1 MTGTRVMTHDEANAE
16 LAGAAL
22 DALPPA
28 ELHAVLAHAAECATC
43 GPELAALRES
53 AAQLA
58 YSAPPAQLHAARCA
72 PMRQRLLA
80 RAAADRAPV
89 PAAPAPDAASPVSDS
104 LSLDSA
110 RARREARE
118 TASAAAPL
126 PQSHHADR
134 RDRWALGWIVA
145 AAAAG
150 AFVAAQAGLMRTR
163 GERDAARAEAAAIR
177 QDAGAQV
184 RAETTALAAQVAE
197 RDRLLAQLTGPS
209 VRVVE
214 LAAAGT
220 RRPVA
225 RMFWDPATNG
235 WTMFAHDLPAPR
247 PGRTY
252 QLWLVTA
259 SAKISAG
266 TFVPGPNGAAVV
278 HAEYTL
284 APNALKAIAVTDEPA
299 GGVPQPTGPVVISG
313 DAAS

>member
-28 ELHAVLAHAAECATC
+28 ELRAVLAHAAECAAC

-89 PAAPAPDAASPVSDS
+89 PAVSAVSAAPAPVATVPAPAATP
-104 LSLDSA
+104 
-110 RARREARE
+110 
-118 TASAAAPL
+118 
-126 PQSHHADR
+126 SHRADR

-163 GERDAARAEAAAIR
+163 GERDAARAEVAAIR

-278 HAEYTL
+278 HAEYAL
-284 APNALKAIAVTDEPA
+284 APNALRAIAVTDEPA

>member
-1 MTGTRVMTHDEANAE
+1 MTGTRVMSHDEANAE

-28 ELHAVLAHAAECATC
+28 ELRAVLAHAAECATC

-80 RAAADRAPV
+80 RAVADRAPV
-89 PAAPAPDAASPVSDS
+89 PA
-104 LSLDSA
+104 
-110 RARREARE
+110 REA
-118 TASAAAPL
+118 AAAAAPV
-126 PQSHHADR
+126 PPSHRADR

-163 GERDAARAEAAAIR
+163 GERDAARAEVAAIR
-177 QDAGAQV
+177 QDAGARV

-214 LAAAGT
+214 LSAAGT

-278 HAEYTL
+278 HAEYAL
-284 APNALKAIAVTDEPA
+284 APNALRAIAVTDEPA

>member
-28 ELHAVLAHAAECATC
+28 ELRAVLAHAAECATC

-89 PAAPAPDAASPVSDS
+89 PALSSVSAAPAPVATRPAP
-104 LSLDSA
+104 
-110 RARREARE
+110 
-118 TASAAAPL
+118 AAP
-126 PQSHHADR
+126 SHRADR

-163 GERDAARAEAAAIR
+163 GERDAARAEVAAIR

-214 LAAAGT
+214 LSAAGT

-278 HAEYTL
+278 HAEYAL
-284 APNALKAIAVTDEPA
+284 APNALRAIAVTDEPA
-299 GGVPQPTGPVVISG
+299 GGMRQPTGPVVISG